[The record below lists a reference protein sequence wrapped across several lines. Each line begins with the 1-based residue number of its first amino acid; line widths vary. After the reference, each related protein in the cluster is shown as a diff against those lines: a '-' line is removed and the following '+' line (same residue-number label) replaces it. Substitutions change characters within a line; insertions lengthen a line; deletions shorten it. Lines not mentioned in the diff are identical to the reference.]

1 MHCHKLN
8 GSKSTFKL
16 LTDAQIIQWNEFS
29 NSEIRP
35 FLYGLLSNLSQTQT
49 RWVYGSEKLQEINDK
64 VSPNFN
70 SNNFSIIYAFRDMIY
85 ANRLRNDRINKS
97 LDVLNIMLEKK
108 QFLIGDSYTLADVCV
123 AAQLMP
129 VLDQELGNM
138 YPYLKVKW
146 VSYRPTYYRF

>member
-1 MHCHKLN
+1 
-8 GSKSTFKL
+8 
-16 LTDAQIIQWNEFS
+16 
-29 NSEIRP
+29 
-35 FLYGLLSNLSQTQT
+35 
-49 RWVYGSEKLQEINDK
+49 
-64 VSPNFN
+64 
-70 SNNFSIIYAFRDMIY
+70 MIY

-138 YPYLKVKW
+138 YPYLKVK
-146 VSYRPTYYRF
+146 